1 MIEEY
6 FVASIRFDRPNKD
19 SQRSVIL
26 VVAGG
31 PRRRV
36 IDFPVVIQFYFVRFT
51 HLHFL
56 VVSSAVAHI
65 IDRARIR
72 LIGMLWSEESNS
84 SRGAVAD
91 EFHFDCEPCLD
102 WRVLGRRVTR
112 CGLWLVALRH
122 NFKLGLGFLMR
133 CAQLLKMIVGQ
144 DHTHLAVTLPIFD
157 VDPIG
162 IPTCIFD

>member
-6 FVASIRFDRPNKD
+6 FVASIRFDRPNEH

-26 VVAGG
+26 VVARG

-36 IDFPVVIQFYFVRFT
+36 IDFPMVIHLYRERFT
-51 HLHFL
+51 HVPFL
-56 VVSSAVAHI
+56 VDATAVAHI

-72 LIGMLWSEESNS
+72 FIMGMLWSEQSNS

-122 NFKLGLGFLMR
+122 NFKLGFGFLMR
-133 CAQLLKMIVGQ
+133 CAQLLKMFVCNAKLVFISN
-144 DHTHLAVTLPIFD
+144 
-157 VDPIG
+157 
-162 IPTCIFD
+162 